1 MQILIIIGIILAG
14 MLLSIAVVSTI
25 ENRKLSVSHYCIS
38 SEKLPEEFDGSRIL
52 ILADLHNAEF
62 GENNERLIAK
72 INEEKPDYILLAG
85 DMLVGHPG
93 QPTEIAAALICSLA
107 ERYPVYYGLGNH
119 EERVKQD
126 TEQYGSMWKDYLH
139 KLKGT
144 IVLLE
149 NARTELR
156 KGQAVI
162 PVYGLE
168 LGLDYYQRFHR
179 KPLSTEIMDQMIG
192 EPDKRQFNIMIAHTP
207 EYFKEYAAWGADLI
221 VSGHLHGGMVRFPGL
236 GGAISPRVRI
246 FPKYDRGCYEEG
258 NSTMLLSGGLGN
270 HTLKIRVNNIPEIMV
285 VELKRKG

>member
-1 MQILIIIGIILAG
+1 MQILIIIGIVLAC
-14 MLLSIAVVSTI
+14 MLLIIAVVSMI

-72 INEEKPDYILLAG
+72 VNEEQPDYILLAG

-93 QPTEIAAALICSLA
+93 QSTEIAAALICSLA
-107 ERYPVYYGLGNH
+107 EQYPVYYGLGNH

-126 TEQYGSMWKDYLH
+126 TEQYGTMWESYLR
-139 KLKGT
+139 KLKDT
-144 IVLLE
+144 VILLE
-149 NARTELR
+149 NEKTELR
-156 KGQAVI
+156 RGQAVI

-179 KPLSTEIMDQMIG
+179 KALSPEIMNQMIG
-192 EPDKRQFNIMIAHTP
+192 RPDETKFNIMIAHTP
-207 EYFKEYAAWGADLI
+207 EYFKDYAAWGADLI
-221 VSGHLHGGMVRFPGL
+221 VSGHLHGGMVRIPGL

-246 FPKYDRGCYEEG
+246 FPKYDRGRYEEG

>member
-14 MLLSIAVVSTI
+14 MLLSIAVVSMI

-107 ERYPVYYGLGNH
+107 ERYPIYYGLGNH

-126 TEQYGSMWKDYLH
+126 TEQYGSMWEDYLH

>member
-1 MQILIIIGIILAG
+1 MQILIIIEIVLIC
-14 MLLSIAVVSTI
+14 MLLIMAVVSMI
-25 ENRKLSVSHYCIS
+25 ENRKLSVSHYYIN
-38 SEKLPEEFDGSRIL
+38 SEKIPEEFDGSRIL

-72 INEEKPDYILLAG
+72 IDEEKPDYILLAG

-93 QPTEIAAALICSLA
+93 QPTDIAAALICSLA
-107 ERYPVYYGLGNH
+107 KRYPVYYGLGNH

-126 TEQYGSMWKDYLH
+126 TEQYGTMWESYLSTLKD
-139 KLKGT
+139 KV
-144 IVLLE
+144 ILLE
-149 NARTELR
+149 NEKIEIRR
-156 KGQAVI
+156 GQAVI

-168 LGLDYYQRFHR
+168 LDLDYYQRFHR
-179 KPLSTEIMDQMIG
+179 KELSPEIMNQMVG
-192 EPDKRQFNIMIAHTP
+192 RPDVTQFNIMIAHTP

-221 VSGHLHGGMVRFPGL
+221 VSGHLHGGMVRIPGL

-246 FPKYDRGCYEEG
+246 FPKYDRGRYEEG
-258 NSTMLLSGGLGN
+258 DSTMLLSGGLGN